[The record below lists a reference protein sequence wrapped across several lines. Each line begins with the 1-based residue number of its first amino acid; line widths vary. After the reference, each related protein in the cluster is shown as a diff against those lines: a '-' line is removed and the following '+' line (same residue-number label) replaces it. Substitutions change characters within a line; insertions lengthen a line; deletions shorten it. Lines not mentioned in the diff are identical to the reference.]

1 MFSRSRRNVY
11 ICNNHGRGNA
21 RRGIIH
27 ITGCG
32 HSLQIGVGGGGGGGE
47 SYSPSSPMVYKLF
60 FSFLYSYLIDT
71 SEVSGIV
78 SQDYSPW
85 FVGSI

>member
-1 MFSRSRRNVY
+1 MFSRSRRNVIITEEGMPVEALY
-11 ICNNHGRGNA
+11 I
-21 RRGIIH
+21 
-27 ITGCG
+27 
-32 HSLQIGVGGGGGGGE
+32 LQGVVILCRWGWGGGGE